1 MSDEPRT
8 PLPPAELA
16 RKSPL
21 LRVIQPTQ
29 GLLRLHDARFDA
41 RCFGPAPGSPPA
53 GRFDPPEGAYRT
65 CYAGLS
71 LEACFVEKLCRTELR
86 VLSLARCA
94 ALSIARLGPS
104 RPLRLVELFGAG
116 LSAVGATADVAHGR
130 YRFSRAWGAALWAH
144 PVQPDGIVW
153 RSRLDDDQFC
163 VALFDRCREALTV
176 QASEPLL
183 ADRPRFDA
191 LIERYRMAVIP
202 DA

>member
-1 MSDEPRT
+1 
-8 PLPPAELA
+8 
-16 RKSPL
+16 
-21 LRVIQPTQ
+21 
-29 GLLRLHDARFDA
+29 
-41 RCFGPAPGSPPA
+41 
-53 GRFDPPEGAYRT
+53 
-65 CYAGLS
+65 
-71 LEACFVEKLCRTELR
+71 
-86 VLSLARCA
+86 
-94 ALSIARLGPS
+94 
-104 RPLRLVELFGAG
+104 
-116 LSAVGATADVAHGR
+116 
-130 YRFSRAWGAALWAH
+130 LWAH